1 MSQRTDVNQ
10 FFNMFVTLLKELELF
25 AEVDDLKLSFD
36 QEGNVYLQGSHFQH
50 QLRANPT
57 VWSEVKEEMRQL
69 IAQHCARIAPQL
81 IEQPTES
88 HE

>member
-1 MSQRTDVNQ
+1 MSQRTDVAQ
-10 FFNMFVTLLKELELF
+10 CFNTFINLLKELELF
-25 AEVDDLKLSFD
+25 AEVNDLRLSFD
-36 QEGNVYLQGSHFQH
+36 REGNVYLLGTNFQH

-57 VWSEVKEEMRQL
+57 VWSEVKEEMRQI
-69 IAQHCARIAPQL
+69 IAQHCPRVAPRT